1 MARPPKL
8 PEGIDRETYDFLMRT
23 GGQAAVDRFLGP
35 RLEVSEV
42 IQDGD
47 NPFDWYGSDHRPDL
61 MRYSWVQT
69 EQAAER
75 LKRQKFFK
83 IDGDVRLRG
92 MSGGI
97 VMGRLL
103 KDEVAYKRARQ
114 LRDYERR
121 SGSKSK
127 RQQVGDPSAQA
138 QFSIGS
144 RNTPAQVRRDEM
156 EAA

>member
-23 GGQAAVDRFLGP
+23 SGQAAVDRFLGP

-42 IQDGD
+42 IQD
-47 NPFDWYGSDHRPDL
+47 GSDHRPDL

-103 KDEVAYKRARQ
+103 KDEAAYKRARQ